1 MRPHDDPAAMTAEER
16 LREVASILAA
26 GVLRLR
32 SRAALPADL
41 GQHSGPKNLPESG
54 QDCLEVPG
62 KTVLSV
68 HTG

>member
-1 MRPHDDPAAMTAEER
+1 MHDRADAALLSPDER

-32 SRAALPADL
+32 QRTALPTFDAKKK
-41 GQHSGPKNLPESG
+41 PVELPAAG
-54 QDCLEVPG
+54 LEVPDQ
-62 KTVLSV
+62 TVLSV